1 MGRANYRKFSLLN
14 MAKKFNSILDEVLK
28 TIPSPVSL
36 KLPKLKKVGGNKSKS
51 VATIKL
57 PKLKKVT

>member
-1 MGRANYRKFSLLN
+1 

-28 TIPSPVSL
+28 SIPNPVAL
-36 KLPKLKKVGGNKSKS
+36 NLPKLKKVKGDKSKS
-51 VATIKL
+51 QATIKL

>member
-1 MGRANYRKFSLLN
+1 

-28 TIPSPVSL
+28 TIPNPVAL
-36 KLPKLKKVGGNKSKS
+36 NLPKLKKVKGDKSQS
-51 VATIKL
+51 TIKL